1 MEQMRIKHNE
11 TGRSMVE
18 MLGVLAIMGVLS
30 IGGVAGYRY
39 AVDKMNANEII
50 NELKKRA
57 ITASQQRVLGQGI
70 NLSEYGAI
78 LGKYAVDTIDD
89 FYEDEAGY
97 FVLETKNIPQ
107 EVCNFILKSDWG
119 LPTEM
124 IIGESS
130 VSANDTCP
138 DETNNITFV
147 FHHTL
152 KSGKSIG
159 DNNENE
165 GGTNTNPDDN
175 NDTPL
180 NPPESCPAG
189 TSSNG
194 EGGIAKTLSDGTVC
208 QCLNA
213 NEIYDSEQGCTT
225 PANPCEAICG
235 DGWNCELIDGKCVAN
250 AHATANGMWECFN
263 NTKVIQ
269 CSATYMCIDNPDI
282 VEEIDCSSG
291 SSQSYTK
298 YADIGSYTL
307 CTSLPVTCPNS
318 GGGIPSGPIIPSP
331 VMPNN

>member
-1 MEQMRIKHNE
+1 MTIKQNE

-18 MLGVLAIMGVLS
+18 MLGVLAIMGVLTV
-30 IGGVAGYRY
+30 GGVAGYRY

-57 ITASQQRVLGQGI
+57 ITASQQRVLGQNI
-70 NLSEYGAI
+70 NLSEYGDI

-89 FYEDEAGY
+89 FYEEEAGY

-130 VSANDTCP
+130 VSANDTCQ

-152 KSGKSIG
+152 KRGKSIG

-175 NDTPL
+175 NDTPI

-189 TSSNG
+189 TSSDG
-194 EGGIAKTLSDGTVC
+194 KGGIAKTLSDGTIC
-208 QCLNA
+208 KCPNA
-213 NEIYDSEQGCTT
+213 NEIYDLNQGCTI
-225 PANPCEAICG
+225 PANPCDSVCG
-235 DGWNCELIDGKCVAN
+235 DYEYGICELIDGKCVFSASCGLVYSFDN
-250 AHATANGMWECFN
+250 MTGMYCNG
-263 NTKVIQ
+263 
-269 CSATYMCIDNPDI
+269 ATYRNLYVENPDVI
-282 VEEIDCSSG
+282 EVVECSS
-291 SSQSYTK
+291 SSS
-298 YADIGSYTL
+298 
-307 CTSLPVTCPNS
+307 
-318 GGGIPSGPIIPSP
+318 SGPSTTS
-331 VMPNN
+331 